1 MRCFVAV
8 DIGDKLKFEILPLQ
22 KELAGMANVK
32 LVEPENLHFTLKFLG
47 DIDDRMLASA
57 KEMLSKIATGFKP
70 FSAHVR
76 GMGAFP
82 NINYAR
88 VVWLGCPDLFNLQRA
103 VDEALS
109 SFFPKEKEINPHL
122 TLARI
127 RSEKGKEAL
136 TDFVNRNKTTEINSF
151 RVEEIKLKETTLTP
165 KGPIYENAEIFKLG
179 L

>member
-8 DIGDKLKFEILPLQ
+8 DIDDSLKAGIMPLQ
-22 KELAGMANVK
+22 KELAGMDNVK

-47 DIDDRMLASA
+47 DIDDRMLAEV
-57 KEMLSKIATGFKP
+57 KKILIKIATGFKP
-70 FSAHVR
+70 FSASVR
-76 GMGAFP
+76 GIGAFP

-88 VVWLGCPDLFNLQRA
+88 VVWLGCPDLFNLQKA

-127 RSEKGKEAL
+127 RSEKVKEAL
-136 TDFVNRNKTTEINSF
+136 TDFINSNKTTEIGSF
-151 RVEEIKLKETTLTP
+151 RVEEIKLKESTLTP
-165 KGPIYENAEIFKLG
+165 KCPIYEDVEVFKLG

>member
-8 DIGDKLKFEILPLQ
+8 DIGDKLRVEILPLQ

-47 DIDDRMLASA
+47 DIDDRMLTEAR
-57 KEMLSKIATGFKP
+57 KMLSKIASGFKP
-70 FSAHVR
+70 FSASVL

-82 NINYAR
+82 NINHVR
-88 VVWLGCPDLFNLQRA
+88 VVWLGCPDIFNLQKA
-103 VDEALS
+103 VDDSLS
-109 SFFPKEKEINPHL
+109 ILFEKEREINPHL

-127 RSEKGKEAL
+127 RSEKGKESL
-136 TDFVNRNKTTEINSF
+136 TNFINRNKTTEISSF
-151 RVEEIKLKETTLTP
+151 LVEEIKLKGSRLTP
-165 KGPIYENAEIFKLG
+165 KGPMYEDVEVFRLG